1 MSIGNRIDEA
11 FSKYMNLDFD
21 NAAIQTFILVDG
33 TAKKKYKT
41 NNNKDRFTALIND
54 DIDLISK
61 LVFFS
66 YQLPHGLVLDNR
78 TFADFVYQMRCSI
91 LHEGFLDKVE
101 WNERRLAYENETY
114 FVPSGLI
121 IALILLAVTSPEN
134 SGENVNC
141 SWVAEFFYKE
151 SGITVRLAEF
161 LGKREEFLSLL
172 AKLK

>member
-11 FSKYMNLDFD
+11 FLKYARQDYD

-33 TAKKKYKT
+33 TAKKKYKS

-54 DIDLISK
+54 DLDLISK

-66 YQLPHGLVLDNR
+66 YRVPNELILDNK
-78 TFADFVYQMRCSI
+78 TFADIIYQMRCSV

-114 FVPSGLI
+114 IVPSGLL
-121 IALILLAVTSPEN
+121 IALIILAVTSPEN
-134 SGENVNC
+134 SSEKVNPGMI
-141 SWVAEFFYKE
+141 VELFYKQ
-151 SGITVRLAEF
+151 SGIRMRLAEY
-161 LGKREEFLSLL
+161 LGKRESLL
-172 AKLK
+172 ALLENLK